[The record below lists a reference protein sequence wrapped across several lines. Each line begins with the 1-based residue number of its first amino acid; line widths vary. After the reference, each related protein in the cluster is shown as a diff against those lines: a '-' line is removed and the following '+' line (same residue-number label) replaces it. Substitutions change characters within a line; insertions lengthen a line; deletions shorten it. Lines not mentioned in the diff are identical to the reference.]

1 MATDKAE
8 VQSRISTRAD
18 YRTTTSTASR
28 SETVSQIECQHLDLH
43 ADLDVVASPLDHDRE
58 SWQNAIQCK
67 EEYVAQMGIWHEP
80 DNLDSKNWTLPRAAE
95 HTDLNNATSTEKAA
109 GTTPFDQSGDCYNS
123 SYHGE
128 RSDEDRDG
136 QISGEDGDVDNVAAE
151 GRKRQRVKQW
161 LRHSGPRVL
170 HVAATTAMFN
180 RVSGSGFRECG
191 N

>member
-1 MATDKAE
+1 MPTSMWLHRLWVTTERAGKMRFNAKKNMWPRREHGMNQTIRTA
-8 VQSRISTRAD
+8 RIGLS
-18 YRTTTSTASR
+18 
-28 SETVSQIECQHLDLH
+28 
-43 ADLDVVASPLDHDRE
+43 
-58 SWQNAIQCK
+58 
-67 EEYVAQMGIWHEP
+67 
-80 DNLDSKNWTLPRAAE
+80 PRAAE
-95 HTDLNNATSTEKAA
+95 HKDLNKATSIEKAA

-170 HVAATTAMFN
+170 HVAATTAII
-180 RVSGSGFRECG
+180 ECQAAAPG
-191 N
+191 NAAIRASLALGDADMLSSKIDM